1 MGIHV
6 NLDEL
11 LKERGMTSKQ
21 LCEKVGI
28 TEANMSVLRSGKAK
42 GVRFHTLNRICF
54 FLQCDIGDIL
64 HFDGQLDEEDSDEE
78 G

>member
-11 LKERGMTSKQ
+11 LKERGMTGKQ

>member
-1 MGIHV
+1 MGIRI
-6 NLDEL
+6 NLDEI
-11 LKERGMTSKQ
+11 LKQRGMTSKQ

-54 FLQCDIGDIL
+54 YLNCDVGDIL
-64 HFDGQLDEEDSDEE
+64 FFDGELDEEDGDEE